1 MAQNVGSTI
10 VLNID
15 ATGTSEA
22 RPAPFSFA
30 NDPLIKAGDTLSSTT
45 PNLSTVTPEGQ
56 PALTYGT
63 LSLSGTTWT
72 CEVSVADTNAKPGSA
87 YTACCRAT
95 TTGGYTVEAFI
106 PIVIAGVGYQPPQS
120 PPSGPAT
127 VAAGTFFGGP
137 TASPNAAPAYRSL
150 VATDLPTSGVA
161 AGTYGDAT
169 HVAAV
174 TVDAFGRATSA
185 SSTAIL
191 LPSANL
197 TTTGVTA
204 GSYGDSSHVV
214 AATVDAAGRLSSL
227 AASVYQVERF
237 TTAGLPAPGSAGR
250 QVLTT
255 DNNQS
260 VAHDNGNFWVLGG
273 LGQYDLQDFATNA
286 NLGNGVN
293 DDSPVFQAAWNAAAP
308 FGGTVWVP
316 PPKSG
321 YIWNSGITLQG
332 SGTATR
338 AANWRGST
346 SNNNHGQ
353 IITYNGGSNTSAVTL
368 LGVVDSAFENISICP
383 ASGLNNVVIWDYQF
397 TSQLATSGSY
407 CRHVKCNTVFNNN
420 LNCIWMRM
428 GQNGGASSAF
438 DMLFD
443 QCLVSDNTA
452 LSGCIAVQIG
462 GSQAY
467 SSLFK
472 ACSFNTCCNILC
484 GPVCS
489 YLTSGVTSGVS
500 TTIPVA
506 DTLLFPSSGT
516 ISIGGVTGAY
526 TSKSVASG
534 PGNLNLSAAFG
545 GTFGSGSQ
553 VSLSVSGQGV
563 YVGNASFRFEGGT
576 LSGNSMGYDVL
587 LVTGGYAEI
596 SNTQC
601 QLSAGTPRRFLQVGQ
616 GVASFG
622 LQVYLNQ
629 VTIKGYAPPTI
640 DSNGVMWLHYNTLL
654 KLHQFAANRGDG
666 TAYSA
671 SSPLIVNTGASNFGN
686 IRFDG
691 ATLFATYPFVTNTP
705 GWQIDYKDVQ
715 LTNSAGSVQSILSEN
730 PYAYKSVT
738 TTYTVTTAD
747 HTIAANATTAA
758 FPVNLPD
765 VTTVPA
771 GFKCEIK
778 KTDSSTHAV
787 TVTPNGVQTIEGASN
802 YALSAQNKFVAIR
815 GDGTS
820 NWEIFGS
827 N

>member
-1 MAQNVGSTI
+1 MAQNVGPTI

-45 PNLSTVTPEGQ
+45 PNISTVTPKGQ
-56 PALTYGT
+56 PALTYGVA
-63 LSLSGTTWT
+63 SLSGSTWT
-72 CEVSVADTNAKPGSA
+72 CEVSVADTSAEPGSA

-95 TTGGYTVEAFI
+95 TSGGYTVEAFI

-150 VATDLPTSGVA
+150 VATDLPTSGVS
-161 AGTYGDAT
+161 AGTVGGPSQ
-169 HVAAV
+169 VASI
-174 TVDAFGRATSA
+174 TLDRYGRATSA
-185 SSTAIL
+185 SQS
-191 LPSANL
+191 P
-197 TTTGVTA
+197 
-204 GSYGDSSHVV
+204 
-214 AATVDAAGRLSSL
+214 
-227 AASVYQVERF
+227 YQVERF
-237 TTAGLPAPGSAGR
+237 TTAGLPPPGNVGR

-255 DNNQS
+255 DNNQA

-293 DDSPVFQAAWNAAAP
+293 DDSAVFQAAWNAAAP

-316 PPKSG
+316 PPKSA

-368 LGVVDSAFENISICP
+368 LGVVDSSFENISICP

-407 CRHVKCNTVFNNN
+407 NRHVKCNTVFNNN
-420 LNCIWMRM
+420 LNCIWMRL

-438 DMLFD
+438 DMLFE
-443 QCLVSDNTA
+443 QCLVSDSTA
-452 LSGCIAVQIG
+452 LSGCIATQIG

-467 SSLFK
+467 SLLFK
-472 ACSFNTCCNILC
+472 GCSFNTCSNIWC
-484 GPVCS
+484 GPVSS
-489 YLTSGVTSGVS
+489 YLTAGVTSGVS

-506 DTLLFPSSGT
+506 DTMMFPSSGT

-534 PGNLNLSAAFG
+534 PGNLNLSGTYG

-553 VSLSVSGQGV
+553 VSLSVPGQGV

-576 LSGNSMGYDVL
+576 LSGNSMGYDIYI
-587 LVTGGYAEI
+587 GCAGYAEI
-596 SNTQC
+596 SNVQC
-601 QLSAGTPRRFLQVGQ
+601 QLTAGTPRRFLQVGQ

-654 KLHQFAANRGDG
+654 KLHQFAANQGL
-666 TAYSA
+666 TAYSAA

-686 IRFDG
+686 IRFSG
-691 ATLFATYPFVTNTP
+691 ANLFATYPFIINTP
-705 GWQIDYKDVQ
+705 GWQIDYQDVQ
-715 LTNSAGSVQSILSEN
+715 LINSSGSVQSILSEN
-730 PYAYKSVT
+730 PYAYKSIT
-738 TTYTVTTAD
+738 ATYTATTAD

-758 FPVNLPD
+758 FAVNLPD

-771 GFKCEIK
+771 GFEYEIK
-778 KTDSSTHAV
+778 KTDSSAHAV
-787 TVTPNGVQTIEGASN
+787 TVTPSGVQTIEGASS
-802 YALSAQNKFVAIR
+802 YALSAQNKFVVIR
-815 GDGTS
+815 GDGIS
-820 NWEIFGS
+820 NWAIFGS